1 MLWFSSSSG
10 HATVS
15 DFALGFVAFV
25 GVSGYLPYATM
36 GAINALQAFIADALK
51 RLLGLVI
58 GAK

>member
-1 MLWFSSSSG
+1 
-10 HATVS
+10 VS

-36 GAINALQAFIADALK
+36 GAVNALQTLVAEALK
-51 RLLGLVI
+51 RALELVT